1 MEWNEIVA
9 NLSAQIGQPLDFESA
24 TPIEGGDISAAFRL
38 SCGAEQFF
46 VKLNSVDRIAMF
58 EQEAQML
65 KQLAN
70 SCPLRLPEPLATGDT
85 GARAWTVL
93 EFVQFGNA
101 RTLPAVALG
110 EGLAQLHQQCEKQYG
125 WMADGYLG
133 QSRQLNERSDNWC
146 EFWRS
151 QRLGFQ
157 LRLAK
162 RNGLPPHT
170 TARLELLSDHLD
182 GLLGGYNPAAALL
195 HGDLWHGNCGVDE
208 TGKPVIF
215 DPASYFGDPEADLAM
230 TEVFGG
236 FPESFYQAYWQV
248 HPRAAEYEV
257 RSQLYQLYHVLNH
270 FNLFGGLYA
279 NRADTMVGALLAH
292 LGH

>member
-9 NLSAQIGQPLDFESA
+9 AVAKQIGEPLQFESA
-24 TPIEGGDISAAFRL
+24 TPITGGDISAAFKL
-38 SCGAEQFF
+38 DCGGQRFF
-46 VKLNSVDRIAMF
+46 VKLNSADRLAMF
-58 EQEAQML
+58 EQEATML
-65 KQLAN
+65 EQLGR
-70 SCPLRLPEPLATGDT
+70 SCPLRVPQPIATGVTAD
-85 GARAWTVL
+85 RAYAVM
-93 EFVQFGNA
+93 EFVRFSGDTQ
-101 RTLPAVALG
+101 LPAVSLAQ
-110 EGLAQLHQQCEKQYG
+110 GLAQLHQHNDNNYG
-125 WMADGYLG
+125 WPVDGYLG
-133 QSRQLNERSDNWC
+133 HSRQLNGRSDNWC
-146 EFWRS
+146 EFWRA

-162 RNGLPPHT
+162 RNGLSPHT
-170 TARLELLSDHLD
+170 TARLELLSDELD
-182 GLLGGYNPAAALL
+182 GLLGGYNPTPALL

-208 TGKPVIF
+208 AGKPVIF

-279 NRADTMVGALLAH
+279 NRADTMVGTLLAH